1 MQVIELA
8 RRLQVSTDTVRY
20 YTKVGF
26 LQPVKST
33 ANGYR
38 HYSERDLERLRFIL
52 SARQLGFSVA
62 DVGQILAEA
71 DAGHSPCPLVRDLI
85 EQRLHETE
93 QRFRE
98 TRLLRDRMHAALEE
112 WRLEP
117 DGMPDGH
124 SICHLIEGFMPADTV
139 PEQDAAGHSRG
150 GVGHR

>member
-85 EQRLHETE
+85 ERRLRETE

-98 TRLLRDRMHAALEE
+98 TQLLRDRMHAALEA
-112 WRLEP
+112 WRLKL
-117 DGMPDGH
+117 DGIPDGH
-124 SICHLIEGFMPADTV
+124 SICHLIEGFMSADVV
-139 PEQDAAGHSRG
+139 PVQDAGSPRRKGAGQR
-150 GVGHR
+150 